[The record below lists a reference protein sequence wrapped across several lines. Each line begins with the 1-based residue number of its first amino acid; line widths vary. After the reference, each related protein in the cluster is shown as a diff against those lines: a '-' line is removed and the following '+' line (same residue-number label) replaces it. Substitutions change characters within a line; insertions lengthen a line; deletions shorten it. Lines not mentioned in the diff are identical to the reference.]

1 MFDLSVVTPDK
12 IIFEDQVL
20 SITVPGAA
28 GYLGILSNHAPVIT
42 SLQPG
47 LLTVTEKNGN
57 TLFYAVSGGFME
69 VSFNQATLLA
79 DAVEPAG
86 EIDLTRA
93 ENARRRAI
101 EMIQGN
107 IPGLDLLRA
116 KYALTRA
123 ENRIRISGRSE
134 GKKAG

>member
-1 MFDLSVVTPDK
+1 MFDLSVVTPEK
-12 IIFEDQVL
+12 VFFEDKVL

-28 GYLGILSNHAPVIT
+28 GYLGILSNHAPMIT

-79 DAVEPAG
+79 DAVELAG

-93 ENARRRAI
+93 ENARRRAL

-107 IPGLDLLRA
+107 IPGLDLPRA

-123 ENRIRISGRSE
+123 ENRIRISGRSK
-134 GKKAG
+134 GKKTN